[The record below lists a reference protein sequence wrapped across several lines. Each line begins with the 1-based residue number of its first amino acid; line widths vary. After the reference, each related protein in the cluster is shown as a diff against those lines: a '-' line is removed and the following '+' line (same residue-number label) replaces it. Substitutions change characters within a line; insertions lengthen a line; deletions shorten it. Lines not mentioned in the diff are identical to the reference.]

1 MGHSSLHYDA
11 AVTCGGCASSFRADI
26 NFICKDDC
34 NGGSNIEL
42 SGCGDTTTATGL
54 EDGSSRSESLPL
66 HHRNSFDLLSVGD

>member
-1 MGHSSLHYDA
+1 MGHSSFHFDA

-42 SGCGDTTTATGL
+42 SGCGDSTTATG
-54 EDGSSRSESLPL
+54 
-66 HHRNSFDLLSVGD
+66 F